1 MACPGSPS
9 AYTEADVH
17 TADNEVGVVRL
28 RPGMFVGSTDAR
40 GLHHQLFALVASALT
55 EIVAGEGTFVSVR
68 LGADG
73 SATVEDDAP
82 PILADG
88 QPQLELVC
96 TRWLG
101 HAPNPNGRDYTA
113 YLMANALAAQFRAVA
128 RSPGAVHTHTF
139 RRGITHAAAQVPG
152 PADARG
158 FAIEFRPDPE
168 LFGGATFDP
177 HAIRGRLRELAYL
190 HSGVRMSFA
199 PVVGACEEFCF
210 ADGTREHVL
219 ALSAGREPLN
229 ADPIVIRGEANG
241 VRYEV
246 GLQWCADQTHGVA
259 SFANDRLT
267 PHGGTHVTGVR
278 TGVTRA
284 VLDWLR
290 ANECVD
296 NVAGDDVRAGLRAVV
311 AARLADAMFAG
322 ATRSRLTN
330 SEVEGIVARAVRA
343 GLRAH
348 FDAHPTEAERVVRH
362 ARAAAAT
369 RQAAKGRR

>member
-9 AYTEADVH
+9 AYSETDVH

-40 GLHHQLFALVASALT
+40 GLHHLLFALVASALT
-55 EIVAGEGTFVSVR
+55 EIAAGEGTFVSVR

-82 PILADG
+82 PLLADG

-113 YLMANALAAQFRAVA
+113 YLMTNALAAQFRAVA

-139 RRGITHAAAQVPG
+139 RHGITHAAAQVPG

-158 FAIEFRPDPE
+158 FAVEFRPDPE

-177 HAIRGRLRELAYL
+177 HTIRERLRALAYL
-190 HSGVRMSFA
+190 HSGVRVSFA

-210 ADGTREHVL
+210 VDGTREHVL
-219 ALSAGREPLN
+219 ALSAGREPLH

-246 GLQWCADQTHGVA
+246 GLQWCVDQTHDVA

-290 ANECVD
+290 ANESLG
-296 NVAGDDVRAGLRAVV
+296 NVVGDDVRAGLRAVV
-311 AARLADAMFAG
+311 AVRLADAMFAG

-330 SEVEGIVARAVRA
+330 PEVEGIVARAVRV

-362 ARAAAAT
+362 ARAAA
-369 RQAAKGRR
+369 RQAAKGRC

>member
-1 MACPGSPS
+1 
-9 AYTEADVH
+9 
-17 TADNEVGVVRL
+17 
-28 RPGMFVGSTDAR
+28 MFVGSTDAR
-40 GLHHQLFALVASALT
+40 GLHHLLFALVTSALT

-82 PILADG
+82 PLLADG

-128 RSPGAVHTHTF
+128 RSPGAVHTHAF
-139 RRGITHAAAQVPG
+139 RRGITHAAAHVPG

-229 ADPIVIRGEANG
+229 ADPIVIRGVANG

-246 GLQWCADQTHGVA
+246 GLQWCADRETRIASGV
-259 SFANDRLT
+259 NVWPT
-267 PHGGTHVTGVR
+267 TEGGTHERGLRAGVS
-278 TGVTRA
+278 RA
-284 VLDWLR
+284 VLAFAREFLAPADELVGED
-290 ANECVD
+290 A
-296 NVAGDDVRAGLRAVV
+296 RAGLRAKV
-311 AARLADAMFAG
+311 AVRMTEPHFESQHRL
-322 ATRSRLTN
+322 RLV
-330 SEVEGIVARAVRA
+330 SPEVEGIVARAVRA
-343 GLRAH
+343 GLRVH

-362 ARAAAAT
+362 ARCGRGLASGEGAALTGYAAGPT
-369 RQAAKGRR
+369 ATNPHASYSGRRLALLVSIT